1 MLQPRYDRQMIEG
14 RASLTAERV
23 AVERAAHQ
31 LLDTPLVLVDPL
43 ALRVIAPEAEAS
55 LREHPERHDASPI
68 AKPTRALA
76 VVRSRIAEDEIA
88 AAAAAGTAQYVILG
102 AGLDTFA
109 YRNPHGG
116 VRVFEVDHPATQQMK
131 RQRLA
136 SAGIEIPSSVTFV
149 PCDFSTQSAAERLGS
164 AGFDTT
170 RPAVFAWLGV
180 VMYLDRADAMKTL
193 RDIAALPRGTSVIF
207 DYALPLSAVPGIAG
221 WFYRRVLARLAA
233 QGESWRS
240 FLEPQPLAAELAAL
254 GFRSVE
260 DLGAEEI
267 DRRYLADR
275 RDGLKAGRVGR
286 IAIARR

>member
-1 MLQPRYDRQMIEG
+1 MIEG

-164 AGFDTT
+164 AGFDTK

-180 VMYLDRADAMKTL
+180 VMYLERADAMKTL

-207 DYALPLSAVPGIAG
+207 DYVLPLSAVPGIAG